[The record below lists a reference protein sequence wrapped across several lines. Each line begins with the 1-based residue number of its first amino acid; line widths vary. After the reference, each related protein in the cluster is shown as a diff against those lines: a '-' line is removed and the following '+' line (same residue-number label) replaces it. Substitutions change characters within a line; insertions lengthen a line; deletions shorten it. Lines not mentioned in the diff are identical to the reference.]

1 MNGLVY
7 YYFNEGKIMR
17 IQAFG
22 HSVAGRA
29 KLFLIIFFV
38 AAWCAIVGPSWG
50 ETIKGN
56 VRYAGAPV
64 ERKKVPVTIDQY
76 VCGKEK
82 EPEDLVL
89 SPNNAIRNAVVSLQ
103 NPPPGAKL
111 DWNLPPAKMDQKQC
125 SFVPRVVIVP
135 VGGSVEFLN
144 SDRLLHNV
152 RSAGKENPPFNR
164 AQPHART
171 ISFVFKQPELLRV
184 DCDLHSWMR
193 GWVVVAANPFYAIT
207 DEQGDFILENVPPG
221 KYTLQ
226 IWQES
231 LGNVT
236 QELTVGKKGTTT
248 VTVGMGKK

>member
-1 MNGLVY
+1 M
-7 YYFNEGKIMR
+7 K

-22 HSVAGRA
+22 FCSAGQA
-29 KLFLIIFFV
+29 KSFFV
-38 AAWCAIVGPSWG
+38 IVLIAACCFVSSLSRA
-50 ETIKGN
+50 ETIKGTI
-56 VRYAGAPV
+56 RYVGAPI
-64 ERKKVPVTIDQY
+64 EKKKTAVTIDQY
-76 VCGKEK
+76 ICGKEK
-82 EPEDLVL
+82 DPEDLLL
-89 SPNNAIRNAVVSLQ
+89 SSNNGIRNAVVSLQ
-103 NPPPGAKL
+103 NVPPGAKR
-111 DWNLPPAKMDQKQC
+111 DWNFPAAKMDQKQC
-125 SFVPRVVIVP
+125 SFIPRVVIVP
-135 VGGSVEFLN
+135 AGGTVEFLN

-152 RSAGKENPPFNR
+152 RSSGKENPPFNR

-193 GWVVVAANPFYAIT
+193 GWVVVAANPFYAVT

-226 IWQES
+226 VWQET

-236 QELTVGKKGTTT
+236 QELTVGTKGPTT